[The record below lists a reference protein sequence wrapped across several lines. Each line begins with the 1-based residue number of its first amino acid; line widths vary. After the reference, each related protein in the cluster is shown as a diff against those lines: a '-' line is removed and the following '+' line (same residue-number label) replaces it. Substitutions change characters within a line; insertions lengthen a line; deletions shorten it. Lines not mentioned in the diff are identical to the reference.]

1 VLERLHGFLRFI
13 ALLADNIRVALSMFR
28 QNANQQDYEPAHEP
42 EPKLL
47 TISRVHKE
55 QEPIP
60 YTLKEI
66 WI

>member
-1 VLERLHGFLRFI
+1 
-13 ALLADNIRVALSMFR
+13 MFR